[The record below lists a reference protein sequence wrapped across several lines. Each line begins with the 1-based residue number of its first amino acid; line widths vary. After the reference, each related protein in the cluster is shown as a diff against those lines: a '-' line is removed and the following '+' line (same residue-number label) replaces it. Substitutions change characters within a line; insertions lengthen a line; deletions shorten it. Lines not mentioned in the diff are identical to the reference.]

1 VTPAGCSGQQIVSEQ
16 MLEQHSDV
24 IEIVQRTVQQVF
36 ATMLALRI
44 TNGLVEIDK
53 RPLVPNAGTVAMVGM
68 AGAVSGNGCLC
79 LSKNLSCRLASAL
92 LMTQLDE
99 VNDEVLDA
107 VAELAN
113 MIIGGL
119 KTELEES
126 AGPMGLSVPT
136 VIFSEHYITRTPT
149 IGDRF
154 TMQFTCEDQGWKADF
169 SVQICL
175 IVEKSNRSY
184 LQELAEFHA
193 KLA

>member
-1 VTPAGCSGQQIVSEQ
+1 MGQEL
-16 MLEQHSDV
+16 LEKHSDV
-24 IEIVQRTVQQVF
+24 IEVVRRTVAQVF
-36 ATMLALRI
+36 ATMLSLRV
-44 TNGLVEIDK
+44 TNGPVEIDN
-53 RPLVPNAGTVAMVGM
+53 RTLVPNAGTVAMVAMVGM
-68 AGAVSGNGCLC
+68 AGAVSGNGCIC
-79 LSKNLSCRLASAL
+79 LSKDLSCRLASAL
-92 LMTQLDE
+92 LMTELNE
-99 VNDEVLDA
+99 VNDDVLDA

-136 VIFSEHYITRTPT
+136 VIFSDHYITRTPT
-149 IGDRF
+149 LGDRF
-154 TMQFTCEDQGWKADF
+154 TLHFSCEDEGWEAGF

-193 KLA
+193 KLV